1 MEKCGNELCSNIL
14 DNNMQLFDCSDC
26 SKMCCSEKCLLNHM
40 KIHLSFQNNNN
51 NNDINNNQRNQS
63 QKIRSSFSQSIFIK
77 LGSINSPLNNSNIN
91 DPKFILINFD
101 INKDN
106 KLGKGEYSDIYIAK
120 NTKDNKDY
128 AIKHIKKNLINPDK
142 IYKEIEIHLT
152 LNHPNILKL
161 YDYKED
167 NNNFF
172 LIMDLCKMNLKSYIK
187 NNSIK
192 SENDIFNIFIQILD
206 GTYFLHINNYSH
218 NLIRSENILIKNI
231 NDLDNNMNSN
241 NFNNILLCDFKKL
254 NKIDENNEV
263 NQIYDLWSLG
273 IVLYEMIYK
282 KLPFNENDDYYE
294 YFNKGLNLNDLM
306 NNNNNVNDNVSEDCL
321 ILMKKLLTLNK
332 NSQIKTK
339 EIFSSS
345 WINKFEKL
353 YKKIKIQK
361 TLQEKNNYINEYK
374 SFDLNLNKNEF
385 KQPIIN
391 NDNDNIFQNA
401 LKKVNTKKKKYIIN
415 NKNEQ
420 NFLKNSNSNNNNNYV
435 EYDDNNFNLL
445 KDSVQ
450 IANQNKDI
458 YKVNENNLIDNN
470 LVDNNN
476 NNINKESDEDDN
488 NFPYNFMPH
497 KKLKLILPP
506 KNSKNKNDNN
516 NFKNVPKNDEKNNQ
530 KNNNEKLFIDEMN
543 TPTPYGSKTGNLNLD
558 NAIDLF
564 QNANKLK
571 ENNEKNDQKNSEN
584 VHKEKSFW
592 EKLLAP
598 FKCGD

>member
-470 LVDNNN
+470 LIDNNN

>member
-26 SKMCCSEKCLLNHM
+26 TKICCSEKCLLNHM
-40 KIHLSFQNNNN
+40 KIHFSFQNINN
-51 NNDINNNQRNQS
+51 NNDINNNKRNQS

-106 KLGKGEYSDIYIAK
+106 KLGKGEYSDIYMAK

-167 NNNFF
+167 DNNFF

-187 NNSIK
+187 NNNIK
-192 SENDIFNIFIQILD
+192 TENDIFNIFIQILD

-294 YFNKGLNLNDLM
+294 YFNKGLNLNEII
-306 NNNNNVNDNVSEDCL
+306 NNNYNVNDNVSEDCL
-321 ILMKKLLTLNK
+321 NLVKKLLILNK

-339 EIFSSS
+339 EIFSYN

-353 YKKIKIQK
+353 YKKIKIKK

-401 LKKVNTKKKKYIIN
+401 LKKVNTKKKKYIMN

-420 NFLKNSNSNNNNNYV
+420 NFLKNSISNNNNNFI
-435 EYDDNNFNLL
+435 ESDDNNFNLL

-458 YKVNENNLIDNN
+458 YKVNDNN
-470 LVDNNN
+470 IIDNNN
-476 NNINKESDEDDN
+476 NNKESDDDDN
-488 NFPYNFMPH
+488 SFPYNFMPH

-506 KNSKNKNDNN
+506 KNNKNKNDNN
-516 NFKNVPKNDEKNNQ
+516 FQNVPKNDEKNNQ
-530 KNNNEKLFIDEMN
+530 KNNNEKLFIEEMN

-571 ENNEKNDQKNSEN
+571 ENNEKNDQKNPEN

-592 EKLLAP
+592 ERILAP

>member
-374 SFDLNLNKNEF
+374 SFDLNLNKNVF

-420 NFLKNSNSNNNNNYV
+420 NFLKNSNSNNNNNFI

-470 LVDNNN
+470 LIDNNN